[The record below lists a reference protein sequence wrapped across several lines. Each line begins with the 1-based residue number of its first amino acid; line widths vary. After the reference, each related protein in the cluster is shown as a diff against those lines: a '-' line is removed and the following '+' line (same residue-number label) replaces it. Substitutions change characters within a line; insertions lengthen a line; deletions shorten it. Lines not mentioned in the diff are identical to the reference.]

1 LRKRIEK
8 IFSTAEAN
16 ELTTLVGKLGRLP
29 LDAGSIPKIVVEMI
43 SLGGAVTPK
52 SYATIERNPDGH
64 DWHFDTGD
72 SNHMP
77 WCRMSASVGLTPPSE
92 FVGGE
97 FQFND
102 PFEEHRTHY
111 LDALIYTNDQ
121 LHRVLPHEGN
131 RIVLLIFLG
140 EPDGE

>member
-52 SYATIERNPDGH
+52 SYATI
-64 DWHFDTGD
+64 
-72 SNHMP
+72 
-77 WCRMSASVGLTPPSE
+77 
-92 FVGGE
+92 
-97 FQFND
+97 
-102 PFEEHRTHY
+102 
-111 LDALIYTNDQ
+111 
-121 LHRVLPHEGN
+121 
-131 RIVLLIFLG
+131 
-140 EPDGE
+140 